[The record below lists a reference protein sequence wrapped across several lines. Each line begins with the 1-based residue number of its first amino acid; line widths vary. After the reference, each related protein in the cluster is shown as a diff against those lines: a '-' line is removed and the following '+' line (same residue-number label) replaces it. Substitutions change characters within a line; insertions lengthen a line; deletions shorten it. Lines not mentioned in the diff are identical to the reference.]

1 MIRVA
6 VIGAAGYTGGEMV
19 RLLMRHPHV
28 GAKSVVAVSA
38 SHAEKLLSVAHPD
51 LSGLTDLVFVE
62 KAPTDADLYVLS
74 IGHGKSAQWLSE
86 NDLPL
91 RAKVIDVGHD
101 FRIESSAHTFIYGL
115 PEVHRERIRNA
126 TRIANPGCFATAIQ
140 LALIPLAEKG
150 LLTADVVVHAI
161 TGSTGAG
168 QQPTETTH
176 YSWRVNNVST
186 YKVFEHQHEP
196 EIKQTLGDVPLH
208 FVPLRGPFARGIH
221 VSAVIP
227 GNWSSID
234 VKTLFRDRYAT
245 HPFVVI
251 CDELPD
257 MKRVINTNMCHI
269 GLLVRNN
276 SLMVVSVI
284 DNLLKGAAGQAIQN
298 MNLACGFDEAA
309 GLDLKSSVF

>member
-62 KAPTDADLYVLS
+62 KAPTDADLYVLCL
-74 IGHGKSAQWLSE
+74 GHGKSAQWLSE

-176 YSWRVNNVST
+176 Y
-186 YKVFEHQHEP
+186 
-196 EIKQTLGDVPLH
+196 
-208 FVPLRGPFARGIH
+208 
-221 VSAVIP
+221 
-227 GNWSSID
+227 
-234 VKTLFRDRYAT
+234 
-245 HPFVVI
+245 
-251 CDELPD
+251 

>member
-6 VIGAAGYTGGEMV
+6 VIGAAGYTGGEMM
-19 RLLMRHPHV
+19 RLLMRHPNV
-28 GAKSVVAVSA
+28 GAKGVVAVSA
-38 SHAEKLLSVAHPD
+38 SHAGKLLSVAHPD
-51 LSGLTDLVFVE
+51 LNGLTDLTFVE
-62 KAPTDADLYVLS
+62 KAPTDADLYVLCL
-74 IGHGKSAQWLSE
+74 GHGRSTQWLSE
-86 NDLPL
+86 NDLPP
-91 RAKVIDVGHD
+91 RAKVIDLGND
-101 FRIESSAHTFIYGL
+101 FRIESSTNEFIYGL
-115 PEVHRERIRNA
+115 PEMHRDRIRTA
-126 TRIANPGCFATAIQ
+126 SFIANPGCFATAIQ

-150 LLTADVVVHAI
+150 LLTTDVVVHAI

-176 YSWRVNNVST
+176 YSWRMNNVST

-196 EIKQTLGDVPLH
+196 EIKQTVGDVPLH

-227 GNWSSID
+227 GSWSSID
-234 VKTLFRDRYAT
+234 LKALYHSRYTT
-245 HPFVVI
+245 HPFVVV
-251 CDELPD
+251 CDEPPD

-298 MNLACGFDEAA
+298 MNLAFGFDEGA
-309 GLDLKSSVF
+309 GLDLKSSVY